1 MELTENYSDNSEDS
15 EYHEDDENYEVQIPL
30 YYRKEIAAN
39 ENSTDSLTSG
49 ENSCVVQN
57 MLSSPD
63 VASALDRINLSDRKF
78 TILAAAIARA
88 NNEDLHEVSLS
99 RSSIKRK
106 RKYHRS
112 TIHNHIRE
120 KFSEE
125 NVQLVV
131 HWDTKIMNDSTT
143 SVNFTSNTDRLA
155 VVVTGC
161 NVEKILGIVKIPVG
175 TGDAQAK
182 ATHELLSL
190 WEVSDNVVAMG
201 FDTTATN
208 TGHKKGACIILEKL
222 LGRKLLHLPCRHH
235 IHEIIISEVFRVL
248 FGASTGPTIS
258 LFERFKKFW
267 RNVDPSLYHS
277 MNDARL
283 ESAFGQELRQETLVS
298 LKGFLRN
305 DQHFAR
311 GDYKEMMDLCLL
323 MLDFP
328 SASTSYH
335 FQQPGA
341 YHLARWMAKVIYCLK
356 IYLFRNQFP
365 LTDGEAKNLK
375 EFCLFAA
382 FVYAPSWISCPVASD
397 APINDLQ
404 LLRKIK
410 QYSEINATV
419 SQAAFQ
425 KLKNH
430 LWYLCPELIPLSL
443 FSNKVCDQEKK
454 MIVKKMIE
462 SGDDWNR
469 HGVKHLL
476 LNEDDLQYQSLHN
489 LVTSASTAAS
499 QMLGLDVRIL
509 AKNDPSF
516 WNSLPSYERMK
527 STIHSLS
534 VVNDSAERS
543 IALMSAFN
551 KSITKNESEMQKL
564 IQVVED
570 NRKRIPDCRKTT
582 LSTNVST

>member
-208 TGHKKGACIILEKL
+208 TRHKKVHVLSWKSSLEENFYIYPVVITFMKSL
-222 LGRKLLHLPCRHH
+222 LVKFSGYFLAQALVRLL
-235 IHEIIISEVFRVL
+235 VFSR
-248 FGASTGPTIS
+248 
-258 LFERFKKFW
+258 
-267 RNVDPSLYHS
+267 D
-277 MNDARL
+277 
-283 ESAFGQELRQETLVS
+283 
-298 LKGFLRN
+298 LRN
-305 DQHFAR
+305 F
-311 GDYKEMMDLCLL
+311 GE
-323 MLDFP
+323 
-328 SASTSYH
+328 TSI
-335 FQQPGA
+335 P
-341 YHLARWMAKVIYCLK
+341 
-356 IYLFRNQFP
+356 
-365 LTDGEAKNLK
+365 
-375 EFCLFAA
+375 A
-382 FVYAPSWISCPVASD
+382 F
-397 APINDLQ
+397 
-404 LLRKIK
+404 
-410 QYSEINATV
+410 T
-419 SQAAFQ
+419 
-425 KLKNH
+425 
-430 LWYLCPELIPLSL
+430 
-443 FSNKVCDQEKK
+443 
-454 MIVKKMIE
+454 
-462 SGDDWNR
+462 
-469 HGVKHLL
+469 
-476 LNEDDLQYQSLHN
+476 
-489 LVTSASTAAS
+489 
-499 QMLGLDVRIL
+499 IL
-509 AKNDPSF
+509 
-516 WNSLPSYERMK
+516 
-527 STIHSLS
+527 
-534 VVNDSAERS
+534 
-543 IALMSAFN
+543 
-551 KSITKNESEMQKL
+551 
-564 IQVVED
+564 
-570 NRKRIPDCRKTT
+570 
-582 LSTNVST
+582 